1 MKQTAPSRK
10 GTVILLNGTSSAGKS
25 SLARALQVVTAEPF
39 LHVPMDAFLEMMPPR
54 YANHPEAFHFVPLE
68 GSAPP
73 QVATSMG
80 PYGARVMQGMRSA
93 IAAMARDGLNLI
105 IDTVM
110 LDDEWRLFE
119 GLLAEFDV
127 HLVGVFAD
135 IDVVEAREKQRGDR
149 DIGQARWQSGR
160 VHKGLAYDL
169 TVDTS
174 RVSPAE
180 AAAQIK
186 AAFSL

>member
-1 MKQTAPSRK
+1 MPKK
-10 GTVILLNGTSSAGKS
+10 GKIILLNGTSSAGKS
-25 SLARALQVVTAEPF
+25 SLARALQAVTAEPF
-39 LHVPMDAFLEMMPPR
+39 LHVPMDAFLEMMPPQ
-54 YANHPEAFHFVPLE
+54 YANHPEAFHFVPLD

-73 QVATSMG
+73 EVAISMG

-93 IAAMARDGLNLI
+93 MAAMARDGLNLI

-110 LDDEWRLFE
+110 LDDEWPLFE
-119 GLLAEFDV
+119 SLLAEFDL
-127 HLVGVFAD
+127 HLVGIFAD
-135 IDVVEAREKQRGDR
+135 IDVVERRERQRGDR

-160 VHKGLAYDL
+160 VHKGLTYDL

-174 RVSPAE
+174 RVSPDE
-180 AAAQIK
+180 AATQIK